1 MELRGATAVI
11 TGASS
16 GIGEATALAFA
27 RRGARVVLAA
37 RRLDRL
43 EELAARIERHG
54 GTALAVRC
62 DVGEPEQV
70 AALPVVVR
78 EAFGGC
84 DVLVNNAG
92 IPGGGEF
99 ADLSLEQIEEVVRV
113 NLLGVLYGTRAF
125 WPAMTAQGR
134 GHVVNVASL
143 AGRFAT
149 PGASIYSATKHAV
162 VAFGESLQLTA
173 GPVLVTTVLPG
184 FIPTEGFSG
193 AGPSILRVTAGQVA
207 EAIVGAV
214 IAGTSGEVFVPRW
227 VRPLEL
233 FRIVTPGLYHRAVA
247 AGARR
252 SRAGD
257 TDARTR
263 HPTG

>member
-1 MELRGATAVI
+1 VDLSGATAVI
-11 TGASS
+11 TGASA
-16 GIGEATALAFA
+16 GIGEATAVAFA
-27 RRGARVVLAA
+27 RRGTRVVLAA

-43 EELAARIERHG
+43 EELAERIQEHG

-62 DVGEPEQV
+62 DVGDPKQV

-78 EAFGGC
+78 EAFGRC

-125 WPAMTAQGR
+125 WPAMAAQGR

-149 PGASIYSATKHAV
+149 PGASVYSATKHAV
-162 VAFGESLQLTA
+162 VAFSESLNVSTRRH
-173 GPVLVTTVLPG
+173 GVLITSVNPAFV
-184 FIPTEGFSG
+184 PTEGFPN
-193 AGPSILRVTAGQVA
+193 AGRPSIVTLTPERVA
-207 EAIVGAV
+207 EAIVKVVREG
-214 IAGTSGEVFVPRW
+214 IAPEYSVPRW
-227 VRPLEL
+227 VAPLQA
-233 FRIVTPGLYHRAVA
+233 FRVLTPPLYRWAVDRI
-247 AGARR
+247 AGRYE
-252 SRAGD
+252 
-257 TDARTR
+257 
-263 HPTG
+263 PT

>member
-1 MELRGATAVI
+1 VELRGATAVV
-11 TGASS
+11 TGASA

-27 RRGARVVLAA
+27 RRGTRVVLAA

-43 EELAARIERHG
+43 EELAARIQRNG

-84 DVLVNNAG
+84 DILVNNAG
-92 IPGGGEF
+92 IPGGGDF
-99 ADLSLEQIEEVVRV
+99 ADLSLGQIEKVVRV

-149 PGASIYSATKHAV
+149 PGASIYTATKHAV
-162 VAFGESLQLTA
+162 VAFSEALNVSSRRHGL
-173 GPVLVTTVLPG
+173 LVTAVNPA
-184 FIPTEGFSG
+184 FVPTEGFPN
-193 AGPSILRVTAGQVA
+193 AGRPSIVTLTPERVA
-207 EAIVGAV
+207 EAIVKVVREG
-214 IAGTSGEVFVPRW
+214 IAPQYSIPRW
-227 VRPLEL
+227 VAPLEA
-233 FRIVTPGLYHRAVA
+233 FRVLTPPLYRWAVDRI
-247 AGARR
+247 ARR
-252 SRAGD
+252 
-257 TDARTR
+257 
-263 HPTG
+263 

>member
-1 MELRGATAVI
+1 VELSGATAVI
-11 TGASS
+11 TGASA

-27 RRGARVVLAA
+27 RRGTRVVLAA

-43 EELAARIERHG
+43 EQLAERIQEHG

-62 DVGEPEQV
+62 DVGDPRQV
-70 AALPVVVR
+70 AALPVVVL
-78 EAFGGC
+78 EAFGRC

-125 WPAMTAQGR
+125 WPAMAAQGR

-149 PGASIYSATKHAV
+149 PGASIYTATKHAV
-162 VAFGESLQLTA
+162 VAFSEALNYEGEPR
-173 GPVLVTTVLPG
+173 GVLVTAVNPG
-184 FIPTEGFSG
+184 FVPTEGFPATDRPSFLTLTPDRV
-193 AGPSILRVTAGQVA
+193 AG
-207 EAIVGAV
+207 AIVRVVREG
-214 IAGTSGEVFVPRW
+214 IAPELMVPRW
-227 VRPLEL
+227 VGPLQG
-233 FRIVTPGLYHRAVA
+233 FRVLTPGLYRWGVRKARETGMKATRA
-247 AGARR
+247 
-252 SRAGD
+252 
-257 TDARTR
+257 R
-263 HPTG
+263 H

>member
-1 MELRGATAVI
+1 VELKGATAVV
-11 TGASS
+11 TGASA

-27 RRGARVVLAA
+27 RRGTRVVLAA

-43 EELAARIERHG
+43 EELAARIQRHG

-84 DVLVNNAG
+84 DILVNNAG
-92 IPGGGEF
+92 IPGGGDF
-99 ADLSLEQIEEVVRV
+99 ADLSLGQIEKVVRV

-149 PGASIYSATKHAV
+149 PGASIYTATKHAV
-162 VAFGESLQLTA
+162 VAFSEALNVSSRRHGL
-173 GPVLVTTVLPG
+173 LVTAVNPA
-184 FIPTEGFSG
+184 FVPTEGFPN
-193 AGPSILRVTAGQVA
+193 AGRPSIVTLTPERVA
-207 EAIVGAV
+207 EAIVKVVREG
-214 IAGTSGEVFVPRW
+214 IAPQYSIPRW
-227 VRPLEL
+227 VAPLEA
-233 FRIVTPGLYHRAVA
+233 FRVLTPPLYRWAVDRI
-247 AGARR
+247 ARR
-252 SRAGD
+252 
-257 TDARTR
+257 
-263 HPTG
+263 

>member
-1 MELRGATAVI
+1 VELRGATAVV
-11 TGASS
+11 TGASA

-27 RRGARVVLAA
+27 RRGTRVVLAA

-43 EELAARIERHG
+43 EELAARIQRHG

-84 DVLVNNAG
+84 DILVNNAG
-92 IPGGGEF
+92 IPGGGDF
-99 ADLSLEQIEEVVRV
+99 ADLSLGQIEKVVRV

-125 WPAMTAQGR
+125 WPMMTAQGR

-149 PGASIYSATKHAV
+149 PGASIYTATKHAV
-162 VAFGESLQLTA
+162 VAFSEALNVSSRRHGL
-173 GPVLVTTVLPG
+173 LVTAVNPA
-184 FIPTEGFSG
+184 FVPTEGFPD
-193 AGPSILRVTAGQVA
+193 AGRPSIVTLTPERVA
-207 EAIVGAV
+207 EAIVKVVREG
-214 IAGTSGEVFVPRW
+214 IAPQYSIPRW
-227 VRPLEL
+227 VAPLEA
-233 FRIVTPGLYHRAVA
+233 FRVLTPPLYRWAVDRI
-247 AGARR
+247 ARR
-252 SRAGD
+252 
-257 TDARTR
+257 
-263 HPTG
+263 

>member
-1 MELRGATAVI
+1 VDLSGATAVI
-11 TGASS
+11 TGASA
-16 GIGEATALAFA
+16 GIGEATAVAFA
-27 RRGARVVLAA
+27 RRGTRVVLAA

-43 EELAARIERHG
+43 EELAERIQEHG

-62 DVGEPEQV
+62 DVGDPKQV

-78 EAFGGC
+78 EAFGRC
-84 DVLVNNAG
+84 DILVNNAG

-149 PGASIYSATKHAV
+149 PGASVYTATKHAV
-162 VAFGESLQLTA
+162 VAFSESLNVSSRRH
-173 GPVLVTTVLPG
+173 GVLITSVNPAFV
-184 FIPTEGFSG
+184 PTEGFPD
-193 AGPSILRVTAGQVA
+193 AGRPSIVTLTPERVA
-207 EAIVGAV
+207 EAIVKVVREG
-214 IAGTSGEVFVPRW
+214 IAPEYSVPRW
-227 VRPLEL
+227 VAPLQA
-233 FRIVTPGLYHRAVA
+233 FRVLTPPLYRWAVDRI
-247 AGARR
+247 AGRYEA
-252 SRAGD
+252 S
-257 TDARTR
+257 
-263 HPTG
+263 